1 MWSPPFLISSNH
13 QPTKKVSGYFCS
25 SYVNTKKK
33 QWKKK
38 RVFSS
43 IQNAC
48 RYKNLYRFL
57 YLLKDIITRVIAS
70 AGMLAARNRTTNQ
83 TTLSLCD
90 ERGECPGRIPASNP
104 SRCEEYYTTR
114 LFVTLYAR
122 WLSLLNIESS
132 IRHIG
137 RFHSNILLRNRIRG
151 KKKTEKIVCILWNS
165 LRFFFFFFFLFP
177 LSPRDVC
184 ARRESD
190 DDDDDDER
198 AARGFLFS
206 LSFFSLPTGTRSTLS
221 YANSVMH
228 AICGSGDG
236 PARLTI
242 SEKRIAYNIFYCST
256 FFFFLFLI
264 IFLLFHCNWYLETAP
279 KFEKIRISSPKN
291 NKFYLM
297 TFKGLNTLEINKKKL
312 LGGIE

>member
-1 MWSPPFLISSNH
+1 ME
-13 QPTKKVSGYFCS
+13 
-25 SYVNTKKK
+25 
-33 QWKKK
+33 KK

-90 ERGECPGRIPASNP
+90 ERGECPGRIPASNS

-151 KKKTEKIVCILWNS
+151 KKKRKKIVCILWNS
-165 LRFFFFFFFLFP
+165 LRFFFFFFFFLFP

>member
-33 QWKKK
+33 TMEKK

-90 ERGECPGRIPASNP
+90 ERGECPGRIPASNS

-122 WLSLLNIESS
+122 WLSLHNIESS

-151 KKKTEKIVCILWNS
+151 KKKRKKLS
-165 LRFFFFFFFLFP
+165 AFFEIHC
-177 LSPRDVC
+177 V
-184 ARRESD
+184 
-190 DDDDDDER
+190 
-198 AARGFLFS
+198 
-206 LSFFSLPTGTRSTLS
+206 FFSSSSSS
-221 YANSVMH
+221 YF
-228 AICGSGDG
+228 
-236 PARLTI
+236 P
-242 SEKRIAYNIFYCST
+242 
-256 FFFFLFLI
+256 
-264 IFLLFHCNWYLETAP
+264 
-279 KFEKIRISSPKN
+279 
-291 NKFYLM
+291 
-297 TFKGLNTLEINKKKL
+297 
-312 LGGIE
+312 

>member
-1 MWSPPFLISSNH
+1 MCIIAGPLTNKKKPFQLHHFVTIVWSPPFLISSNH

-33 QWKKK
+33 NNGKK

-90 ERGECPGRIPASNP
+90 ERGECPGRIPASNS

-122 WLSLLNIESS
+122 WLSLHNIESS

-151 KKKTEKIVCILWNS
+151 KKNGKNCLHS
-165 LRFFFFFFFLFP
+165 LKFIAFFFSSSSSYFP
-177 LSPRDVC
+177 
-184 ARRESD
+184 
-190 DDDDDDER
+190 
-198 AARGFLFS
+198 
-206 LSFFSLPTGTRSTLS
+206 
-221 YANSVMH
+221 
-228 AICGSGDG
+228 
-236 PARLTI
+236 
-242 SEKRIAYNIFYCST
+242 
-256 FFFFLFLI
+256 
-264 IFLLFHCNWYLETAP
+264 
-279 KFEKIRISSPKN
+279 
-291 NKFYLM
+291 
-297 TFKGLNTLEINKKKL
+297 
-312 LGGIE
+312 